1 MQLKIII
8 NKRLSPAYMTQIIS
22 FSADTEFASGLEEL
36 ISKSGYSNRSRFIRD
51 ASLFYAEMQQRGD
64 LENMDGKLIIEG
76 HLVVYYQH
84 DHGDSQRLLDL
95 RHSELIEVASYSH
108 SSLKHSH
115 SCVDVLQV
123 KGEAGNIRSVIH
135 RLNNTPHVDKVAFT
149 TAPMRDQGCC

>member
-1 MQLKIII
+1 
-8 NKRLSPAYMTQIIS
+8 MTQIIS
-22 FSADTEFASGLEEL
+22 FSADNDFAKDIDNM
-36 ISKSGYSNRSRFIRD
+36 ISKSGYSNRSRFLRD

-64 LENMDGKLIIEG
+64 LENMDPELTIEG

-95 RHSELIEVASYSH
+95 RHSELIEVASYNH

-123 KGEAGNIRSVIH
+123 KGKAANIRSVIF
-135 RLNNTPHVDKVAFT
+135 RLNNTPHVDKVSFII
-149 TAPMRDQGCC
+149 APMRDDGCC

>member
-1 MQLKIII
+1 
-8 NKRLSPAYMTQIIS
+8 MTQIIS
-22 FSADTEFASGLEEL
+22 FSADSEFASGLEEL

-51 ASLFYAEMQQRGD
+51 ASLFFAELQQRGS
-64 LENMDGKLIIEG
+64 LENMDGELVIEG

-95 RHSELIEVASYSH
+95 RHSELIAVATYSH

-123 KGEAGNIRSVIH
+123 KGKAENIRSVMH
-135 RLNNTPHVDKVAFT
+135 RLNNTPHVDKISFI
-149 TAPMRDQGCC
+149 TAPMRDDGCC

>member
-1 MQLKIII
+1 
-8 NKRLSPAYMTQIIS
+8 MTQIIS
-22 FSADTEFASGLEEL
+22 FSADTDFAKNLDNM

-64 LENMDGKLIIEG
+64 LESMDAEPTIEG

-84 DHGDSQRLLDL
+84 DQGDSQRLLDL

-115 SCVDVLQV
+115 SCVDLLQI
-123 KGEAGNIRSVIH
+123 KGKAANIRSVIS
-135 RLNNTPHVDKVAFT
+135 RLNNTPHVDKVSFII
-149 TAPMRDQGCC
+149 APMREDGCC